1 MSSNREEL
9 LKIYNH
15 FGQEKQLEKLREE
28 VEELIEA
35 IKEGDEE
42 HIKEEMA
49 DVLVIVNQIRYK
61 KEMNEEELV
70 EIFEQKVNRTLERIE
85 SKYYEQEEEKCK

>member
-85 SKYYEQEEEKCK
+85 NKYYEQEE

>member
-1 MSSNREEL
+1 MKMEEKL

-15 FGQEKQLEKLREE
+15 FGEEGQIEKLREE

-35 IKEGDEE
+35 IKEGDKE

-49 DVLVIVNQIRYK
+49 DVLVIVNQIVYK

-85 SKYYEQEEEKCK
+85 TKYYEQEE

>member
-1 MSSNREEL
+1 MKMEEKL

-15 FGQEKQLEKLREE
+15 FGEEGQMEKLREE

-85 SKYYEQEEEKCK
+85 TKYYEQEE

>member
-1 MSSNREEL
+1 MIMKNKL

-15 FGQEKQLEKLREE
+15 FGEEGQIEKLREE

-49 DVLVIVNQIRYK
+49 DVLVIVNQIVYK

-85 SKYYEQEEEKCK
+85 NKYYEQEE

>member
-1 MSSNREEL
+1 MKMEEKL

-15 FGQEKQLEKLREE
+15 FGEAAQIEKLREE

-49 DVLVIVNQIRYK
+49 DVLVIVNQIRHK
-61 KEMNEEELV
+61 REMNEEELV
-70 EIFEQKVNRTLERIE
+70 EIFEQKVNRTLEQIE

>member
-1 MSSNREEL
+1 MSSTREEL

-35 IKEGDEE
+35 VKSGNREHMIEE
-42 HIKEEMA
+42 IHSYDTMP
-49 DVLVIVNQIRYK
+49 VFR
-61 KEMNEEELV
+61 
-70 EIFEQKVNRTLERIE
+70 QKIDRTLERIE
-85 SKYYEQEEEKCK
+85 TKYYEQEE

>member
-1 MSSNREEL
+1 MSSTREEL

-35 IKEGDEE
+35 VKSGNREHMIEE
-42 HIKEEMA
+42 TA
-49 DVLVIVNQIRYK
+49 DVLVLINQITN
-61 KEMNEEELV
+61 KE
-70 EIFEQKVNRTLERIE
+70 EIHSYDTMPVFRQKIDRTLKRIE
-85 SKYYEQEEEKCK
+85 TKYYEQEEAN